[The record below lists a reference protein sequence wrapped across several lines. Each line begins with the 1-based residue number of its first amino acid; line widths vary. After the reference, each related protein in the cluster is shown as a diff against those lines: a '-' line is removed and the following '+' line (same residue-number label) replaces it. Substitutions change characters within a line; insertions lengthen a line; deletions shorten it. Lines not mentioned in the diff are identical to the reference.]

1 MLEKRLNIICDFRDK
16 PLLTNEIFLPYLFG
30 SQPCEKIFRTTTSM
44 TSTLSTVVNCSIKD
58 IMRRLDRIK
67 RINSIL
73 HDLKEVFTFPR
84 EVKKRISSA
93 DVNVER
99 SWESTTDFAFN
110 CKAFSNECI
119 RESIENAL
127 RDVIKGTQGLAMTV
141 EENSW
146 NILSVSVV
154 MGSEMETNVSENVS
168 NDYEISIHGNIV
180 ACTEEADKVFQLV
193 SDLRDSEHDQEQST
207 TSRDENTLE
216 YTTLEFQNDLNFKDF
231 S

>member
-30 SQPCEKIFRTTTSM
+30 SQPCGKIFRTTTSM
-44 TSTLSTVVNCSIKD
+44 TSTLSTVVNYSIKD

-73 HDLKEVFTFPR
+73 YDLKEVFTFPR

-99 SWESTTDFAFN
+99 SWYSTTDFAFN

-119 RESIENAL
+119 RESIEN
-127 RDVIKGTQGLAMTV
+127 
-141 EENSW
+141 
-146 NILSVSVV
+146 
-154 MGSEMETNVSENVS
+154 
-168 NDYEISIHGNIV
+168 
-180 ACTEEADKVFQLV
+180 
-193 SDLRDSEHDQEQST
+193 
-207 TSRDENTLE
+207 
-216 YTTLEFQNDLNFKDF
+216 
-231 S
+231 